1 MRFLSM
7 IMIVTMV
14 CSYSCN
20 KKNEHQFSAGVQFE
34 QKKFEEA
41 LVLAAQQK
49 KVLMVDFWSAG

>member
-1 MRFLSM
+1 MLL
-7 IMIVTMV
+7 IMAMV
-14 CSYSCN
+14 CSYSCY